1 MLRILLTALAAG
13 GILATAATAEPR
25 LNDCDWPASVRNVVE
40 PWEGATR
47 TFANGKIRIV
57 HVDTG
62 GEPVCCSSHLV
73 ILTPSPPDEP
83 AFGQCFTLS
92 DGGTGLGF
100 QWLDM
105 KAVSAA
111 YDPAR
116 GLLIRVPVERYV
128 DGLKSAKDVIAVRIN
143 QATGTVT
150 LE

>member
-13 GILATAATAEPR
+13 GVLATAAIAEPR

-40 PWEGATR
+40 PWEEATR
-47 TFANGKIRIV
+47 TFANGRIRIV

-73 ILTPSPPDEP
+73 VLAPSPPDEP
-83 AFGQCFTLS
+83 ASGQCFTLS
-92 DGGTGLGF
+92 DGETGIGF
-100 QWLDM
+100 QGLDL
-105 KAVSAA
+105 KAVSAT

-116 GLLIRVPVERYV
+116 GLLLRVPVTRYV
-128 DGLKSAKDVIAVRIN
+128 DGLRSTSAQIAVRIN
-143 QATGTVT
+143 QATGAVT